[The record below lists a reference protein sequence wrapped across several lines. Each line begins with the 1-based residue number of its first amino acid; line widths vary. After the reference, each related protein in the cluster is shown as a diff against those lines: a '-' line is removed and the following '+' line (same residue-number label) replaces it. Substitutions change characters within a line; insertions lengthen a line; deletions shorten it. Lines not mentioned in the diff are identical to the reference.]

1 LQDLRARCPGGK
13 MPGSNRAIFAQSI
26 KCFGDSRMS
35 TNRFASFNDFYPYY
49 LREHS
54 SRASRR
60 LHVIG
65 TALAI
70 VLLIVALVT
79 RTWNLLWAVPLAGYL
94 FAWVGHF
101 FFEKNRPAT
110 FTHPIYSL
118 RGDFTMLRDVLTGK
132 LRW

>member
-1 LQDLRARCPGGK
+1 MPRQPAPPLRRSPPPRPTLDLSPLLDLRTGSPGGK
-13 MPGSNRAIFAQSI
+13 MPGLVEAVFAQSI

-35 TNRFASFNDFYPYY
+35 TQRFASFHDFYPYY

-70 VLLIVALVT
+70 VLLIAALVT
-79 RTWNLLWAVPLAGYL
+79 RTWNLLWAVPLCG
-94 FAWVGHF
+94 
-101 FFEKNRPAT
+101 
-110 FTHPIYSL
+110 
-118 RGDFTMLRDVLTGK
+118 
-132 LRW
+132 

>member
-1 LQDLRARCPGGK
+1 
-13 MPGSNRAIFAQSI
+13 
-26 KCFGDSRMS
+26 MS
-35 TNRFASFNDFYPYY
+35 TQRFASFHDFYPYY

-70 VLLIVALVT
+70 VLLIAALAT
-79 RTWNLLWAVPLAGYL
+79 RTWNLLWVVPLAGYL

-110 FTHPIYSL
+110 FRYPFYSFV
-118 RGDFTMLRDVLTGK
+118 GDWAMWRDMLTGRIK
-132 LRW
+132 F

>member
-1 LQDLRARCPGGK
+1 
-13 MPGSNRAIFAQSI
+13 
-26 KCFGDSRMS
+26 MS
-35 TNRFASFNDFYPYY
+35 TQRFASFHDFYPYY

-70 VLLIVALVT
+70 VLLIAALVT
-79 RTWNLLWAVPLAGYL
+79 RTWQLLWAVPLMGYL

-110 FTHPIYSL
+110 FRHPIYSL

>member
-1 LQDLRARCPGGK
+1 LLDLRTGGPGGK
-13 MPGSNRAIFAQSI
+13 MPGLQGAGFARSI
-26 KCFGDSRMS
+26 KCFGDSRMG
-35 TNRFASFNDFYPYY
+35 TRRFANFDDFYPYY

-70 VLLIVALVT
+70 VLLIAALVT

-101 FFEKNRPAT
+101 FFEKNQPAT
-110 FTHPIYSL
+110 FRHPVYSL
-118 RGDFTMLRDVLTGK
+118 RGDFVMLRDVLTGK

>member
-1 LQDLRARCPGGK
+1 LPDLRTALAGGK
-13 MPGSNRAIFAQSI
+13 MPALEGAFFAQPI
-26 KCFGDSRMS
+26 KCFGDPRMS
-35 TNRFASFNDFYPYY
+35 AQRFASFHDFYPYY

-65 TALAI
+65 TSLAI

-79 RTWNLLWAVPLAGYL
+79 RRWSLLWAVPLAGYL

-101 FFEKNRPAT
+101 VFEKNRPAT
-110 FTHPIYSL
+110 FRHPLYSL

>member
-1 LQDLRARCPGGK
+1 
-13 MPGSNRAIFAQSI
+13 
-26 KCFGDSRMS
+26 MS
-35 TNRFASFNDFYPYY
+35 TQRFASFHDFYPYY

-65 TALAI
+65 TAVAI
-70 VLLIVALVT
+70 VLLIAAVAT
-79 RTWNLLWAVPLAGYL
+79 RTWNLLWGVPLAGYL
-94 FAWVGHF
+94 FAWAGHF

-110 FTHPIYSL
+110 FRHPIYSL
-118 RGDFTMLRDVLTGK
+118 RGDLTMLRDVLTGR